1 MNTRK
6 GSRSGA
12 APKKPRARTEEYK
25 VLEFKLDPT
34 QGAGFLVAN
43 LVPPEG
49 YVLDRL
55 ERRLGVAK
63 VFYRKA
69 SR

>member
-1 MNTRK
+1 MNKNRK
-6 GSRSGA
+6 QPA
-12 APKKPRARTEEYK
+12 KKPRPRTEEYK

-34 QGAGFLVAN
+34 QGAGFLATS

-49 YVLDRL
+49 YVFDRL
-55 ERRLGVAK
+55 ERRLGTAK

-69 SR
+69 PR